1 MEILFSRLASWWTD
15 VVASRTLYL
24 QSPVIPE
31 RNIKVFPNSKP
42 WMYNPLKSLLHG
54 KNKAFR
60 DGDFVELRSLQK
72 ETKREVRAGK
82 IKYKRKIEAQ
92 LRANSLGS
100 AWDGM
105 KTIAGLIV

>member
-1 MEILFSRLASWWTD
+1 M
-15 VVASRTLYL
+15 Y
-24 QSPVIPE
+24 
-31 RNIKVFPNSKP
+31 PNSKP
-42 WMYNPLKSLLHG
+42 WMYNPLESLLHW

-72 ETKREVRAGK
+72 EIKRVRAGK

-105 KTIAGLIV
+105 KSIAGLIV